1 MSTRKRSSPSLSSN
15 HSSSYRS
22 SLSRRSTRR
31 RTIRNAIIQIAKDT
45 KDKHVINRLAV
56 LAKHY
61 KLYHK
66 KKDLTRLESLLISSF
81 PNTRISQAN
90 GITSEDKDGFIDFL
104 AQLKTSESSSATRE
118 QTLNRFLKSAPV

>member
-1 MSTRKRSSPSLSSN
+1 MSTRKRSSPSSN
-15 HSSSYRS
+15 HSS
-22 SLSRRSTRR
+22 LRRSTRR
-31 RTIRNAIIQIAKDT
+31 RIIRNVIIQVAKDT

-66 KKDLTRLESLLISSF
+66 KKDLTRLESLLRSAF

-90 GITSEDKDGFIDFL
+90 GITSEEKDGFIDFL
-104 AQLKTSESSSATRE
+104 AQLKTSDSPSATRE
-118 QTLNRFLKSAPV
+118 QTLNRFLKTLW